1 MEIKNIESFIPDA
14 DGRIRQY
21 IADTLGDDFKVKMAR
36 KQPPCHHS
44 VKYNV
49 DFNQT
54 GIAEAGNAALIWK
67 EPLKGLYRMSGATVE
82 ILSKD
87 SLGIRAGAAQTLRS
101 DIQNA
106 NFRLPVVIIFG
117 GDQLYSEMH
126 KIDVPDQIDAYWVAG
141 FIREGNIQVIDCFTQ
156 DLLIPIDCNMTTEGY
171 FQRNELKDTDDGE
184 LLFHA
189 SCFTQP
195 L

>member
-1 MEIKNIESFIPDA
+1 MEIKAIESFIPDA

-21 IADTLGDDFKVKMAR
+21 IADTLGDDFKVKMTR

-49 DFNQT
+49 DFSQT
-54 GIAEAGNAALIWK
+54 GIADAGNAALIWK
-67 EPLKGLYRMSGATVE
+67 EPLKGLYRMSGASVE
-82 ILSKD
+82 IRSKD
-87 SLGIRAGAAQTLRS
+87 SLCVKAGAAQTLRD

-126 KIDVPDQIDAYWVAG
+126 NIDLPCQIDAYWACG
-141 FIREGNIQVIDCFTQ
+141 FIRESNIQVIDCFTQ
-156 DLLIPIDCNMTTEGY
+156 DLLIPVDCKMTTEGY
-171 FQRNELKDTDDGE
+171 FQRNELKDTYDGE

>member
-54 GIAEAGNAALIWK
+54 GIAEAGNSALIWK

-82 ILSKD
+82 IRSKD

>member
-82 ILSKD
+82 IRSKD

-101 DIQNA
+101 DIENA

-156 DLLIPIDCNMTTEGY
+156 DLLIPIDCHMTTEGY

>member
-1 MEIKNIESFIPDA
+1 MDSKAIESFIPEADA
-14 DGRIRQY
+14 RIRQY
-21 IADTLGDDFKVKMAR
+21 IADTLGNDFKVKMAR

-54 GIAEAGNAALIWK
+54 GIAQAGCCALIWK
-67 EPLKGLYRMSGATVE
+67 HPVKGLYRISGAS
-82 ILSKD
+82 IRICGKD
-87 SLGIRAGAAQTLRS
+87 TLAVRAGAAGKLRDDLLRS
-101 DIQNA
+101 T
-106 NFRLPVVIIFG
+106 FRLPVVIVFG
-117 GDQLYSEMH
+117 GDQLYSELH
-126 KIDVPDQIDAYWVAG
+126 NIDVPDQIDAYWACG
-141 FIREGNIQVIDCFTQ
+141 FIRESNIQVIDCFTQ
-156 DLLIPIDCNMTTEGY
+156 DLVIPTDCEITTEGY

-184 LLFHA
+184 MLFHA

>member
-1 MEIKNIESFIPDA
+1 MDINAIETFIPGA
-14 DGRIRQY
+14 DVRIRQY
-21 IADTLGDDFKVKMAR
+21 LADTLGEDFKVKMTR
-36 KQPPCHHS
+36 KQPACHHS

-54 GIAEAGNAALIWK
+54 SVAEAGSAALIWK
-67 EPLKGLYRMSGATVE
+67 EPLKGLYRMSGISLQVC
-82 ILSKD
+82 SKD
-87 SLGIRAGAAQTLRS
+87 SLMIKAGAAQKLRN
-101 DIQNA
+101 DLLNA
-106 NFRLPVVIIFG
+106 TYRLPAVIIFG
-117 GDQLYSEMH
+117 GDQLYGELH
-126 KIDVPDQIDAYWVAG
+126 KIDVPDQIDAYWACG

-156 DLLIPIDCNMTTEGY
+156 DLLIPADCSMTAEGY
-171 FQRNELKDTDDGE
+171 FQRNEMKDTDDGE

>member
-1 MEIKNIESFIPDA
+1 MDSKAIESFIPDA

-21 IADTLGDDFKVKMAR
+21 IADTLGNDFKVKVAR

-54 GIAEAGNAALIWK
+54 GIAEAGSAALIWK
-67 EPLKGLYRMSGATVE
+67 EPLKGLYRMSGLNVE
-82 ILSKD
+82 VRGKD
-87 SLGIRAGAAQTLRS
+87 SLAVRVSAAGTLRN
-101 DIQNA
+101 DILNST
-106 NFRLPVVIIFG
+106 FRLPVVIIFG
-117 GDQLYSEMH
+117 GDQLYSQMH
-126 KIDVPDQIDAYWVAG
+126 AINVPDQIDAYWVAG
-141 FIREGNIQVIDCFTQ
+141 FIRESNIQVIDCFTQ
-156 DLLIPIDCNMTTEGY
+156 SLVIPIDCDITTEGY

-184 LLFHA
+184 LIFHA

>member
-1 MEIKNIESFIPDA
+1 MDIKAIETFIPDA

-21 IADTLGDDFKVKMAR
+21 IADTLGDDFKVKMTR
-36 KQPPCHHS
+36 KQPACHHS

-54 GIAEAGNAALIWK
+54 SIAEAGSAALIWK
-67 EPLKGLYRMSGATVE
+67 EPVKGLYRMSGASLR
-82 ILSKD
+82 ICSKD
-87 SLGIRAGAAQTLRS
+87 TLMVKAGAAEKLRNDLLNS
-101 DIQNA
+101 T
-106 NFRLPVVIIFG
+106 FRLPVVIIFG
-117 GDQLYSEMH
+117 GDPLYGEMH
-126 KIDVPDQIDAYWVAG
+126 SIDVPDQIDAYWACG
-141 FIREGNIQVIDCFTQ
+141 FIREGNVQVIDCFTQ
-156 DLLIPIDCNMTTEGY
+156 DLLIPVDCAVTTEGY

-184 LLFHA
+184 MLFHA